1 MEKWRRVG
9 ICVITVHLIGLRSNV
24 LRYFCYVLSRLI
36 LFVHSYLCCAELSN
50 CPFFVCVWNSSDPNG
65 KILFHASIMNN
76 KVLLFHAF
84 IMNNKVL
91 LCLYLGQ
98 AIRATLLR
106 QDPSFVLDS
115 HKQPKQCKVS
125 SVHCYI

>member
-1 MEKWRRVG
+1 MFYDIFATFYPVLFYLYIRIFVVLN
-9 ICVITVHLIGLRSNV
+9 CLIV
-24 LRYFCYVLSRLI
+24 LFL
-36 LFVHSYLCCAELSN
+36 
-50 CPFFVCVWNSSDPNG
+50 CVWNSSDPNG
-65 KILFHASIMNN
+65 KFLFHASIMNN